1 MLHVPTAHQYRTTA
15 VQLERV
21 RGSVLSL
28 LRPIVAASDTSA
40 FGGSG
45 GRLEQA
51 VNTTIAVTAMNV
63 VEIAAELQRQVD
75 EALRRASVCERYA
88 TAVRE
93 YRRLGDLSTRF
104 PRRPAS
110 WADHGW

>member
-1 MLHVPTAHQYRTTA
+1 VLCVPTAYQYRIIA
-15 VQLERV
+15 GQLEHV

-28 LRPIVAASDTSA
+28 LHPIVVASSA
-40 FGGSG
+40 STFDGAG
-45 GRLEQA
+45 GRLEQT
-51 VNTTIAVTAMNV
+51 VNTTIAVTASNV
-63 VEIAAELQRQVD
+63 VEIATELQHQVD

-93 YRRLGDLSTRF
+93 FRRLGDLSQQF